1 MELLAEASTFI
12 IGREPR
18 KISKIGSAMGMEH
31 AEEEGSSK
39 HKTLVYRKIPDISP
53 ARSEGMGSAVQ
64 IVDYTKVEIETHFKG
79 PIELTSKDGVNG
91 SMNVSM
97 VYSLVLDVTVRCKDH
112 APVQREFI
120 LNCRRGNKDC
130 ITEMLQCEMHLL
142 SDGSDDSHRAGKNSN
157 LFCCHRVF

>member
-1 MELLAEASTFI
+1 
-12 IGREPR
+12 
-18 KISKIGSAMGMEH
+18 MGMEH